1 MRSYNA
7 GTAALLETAPG
18 IDARVLVWI
27 TARNRTT
34 QAPET
39 IGIWS
44 GDETVTLVVEG
55 QSRLYH
61 GGGALID
68 VEPISYEVGLVV
80 RAQTLRFAPFAPEVE
95 TALRAYEPRLARVEI
110 HRALYNPET
119 GALAGA
125 IDREARLFTG
135 LIDSVEFQ
143 SPEFEGDPGCV
154 VTLSSEAVLLTKP
167 LPYLRSNEARKA
179 AFGGDALFRY
189 AAVSGPVTTYWGE
202 KRREIRPGSSG
213 GGSGSSVADLPNGR
227 GDNGR

>member
-7 GTAALLETAPG
+7 GTAALLETASG

-27 TARNRTT
+27 TARNRMT

-55 QSRLYH
+55 QSRVYF

-68 VEPISYEVGLVV
+68 VEPIAYQVGLVV
-80 RAQTLRFAPFAPEVE
+80 RAQTLTFAPFAPEVE
-95 TALRAYEPRLARVEI
+95 AALRAHEPRLARVEI
-110 HRALYNPET
+110 HRAVFNPET

-135 LIDSVEFQ
+135 LIDTVAFQ

-167 LPYLRSNEARKA
+167 LHDLRSNEARKA
-179 AFGGDALFRY
+179 AFGGDALLRY
-189 AAVSGPVTTYWGE
+189 ASVSGPVTTWWGE
-202 KRREIRPGSSG
+202 RRRRVAGRRAVAPPVPGARGNGDG
-213 GGSGSSVADLPNGR
+213 GR
-227 GDNGR
+227 